1 MQLKIEKG
9 TFSEFSLDEICKAL
23 QLGLSNNYKEVNV
36 SVVDCP
42 NLRNWNCPAEG
53 INGNQKIID
62 VGGEP
67 YMHDPKF
74 LGTEFDYEEIS
85 KKIGSEKSYALG
97 AGSGAMSCLN
107 GHCGELIINEN
118 LITDESK
125 SIIAR
130 VSEDKKCVVE
140 KYSAR
145 KHGGLGNIFYTDG
158 KQGKVVKL
166 SIKKRNGREGS
177 LPQAIRT
184 ALVENLKIKNN
195 HLALAGVFRIINGK
209 IRSHVQPDYKDI
221 KHKYY
226 DSKLMKCVKDF
237 LQFYEPVGPE
247 LQCYS
252 VLWTGD
258 PTGGNLNLRESGE
271 HTHFHSYNHYKDAGH
286 YHFDVTPDEIEY
298 EGYFN
303 TAKEVHRVNNI
314 YKELTDKNNN
324 EEKI

>member
-9 TFSEFSLDEICKAL
+9 TFSEFSLDKICEAL
-23 QLGLSNNYKEVNV
+23 QIGLSKNYKEVNV
-36 SVVDCP
+36 SVIDCP
-42 NLRNWNCPAEG
+42 NLRNWDCPAEG
-53 INGNQKIID
+53 ISGNQKIID

-74 LGTEFDYEEIS
+74 LGTEFDYKEIS
-85 KKIGSEKSYALG
+85 KQIDSEKSYALG

-130 VSEDKKCVVE
+130 VSENKKCIVE
-140 KYSAR
+140 KYTAK
-145 KHGGLGNIFYTDG
+145 KHGGLGNIYYTDG
-158 KQGKVVKL
+158 KKGKVLKL
-166 SIKKRNGREGS
+166 IIKGRNGKQGS

-184 ALVENLKIKNN
+184 ALIENLTTEDNQ
-195 HLALAGVFRIINGK
+195 LALAGVFRILNGK
-209 IRSHVQPDYKDI
+209 IRSHVQPDYKVI
-221 KHKYY
+221 KQEYY
-226 DSKLMKCVKDF
+226 DPKLMKCVKDF

-271 HTHFHSYNHYKDAGH
+271 HTHFHSYNHDRDAGH

-303 TAKEVHRVNNI
+303 IATEVHRVNNI
-314 YKELTDKNNN
+314 YKELNEKNNI
-324 EEKI
+324 E

>member
-9 TFSEFSLDEICKAL
+9 TFSEFSLDKICEAL
-23 QLGLSNNYKEVNV
+23 QIGLSKNYKEVNV
-36 SVVDCP
+36 SVIDCP
-42 NLRNWNCPAEG
+42 NLRNWDCPAEG
-53 INGNQKIID
+53 ISGNQKIID

-74 LGTEFDYEEIS
+74 LGTEFDYKEIS
-85 KKIGSEKSYALG
+85 KQIDSEKSYALG

-130 VSEDKKCVVE
+130 VSENKKCIVE
-140 KYSAR
+140 KYTAK
-145 KHGGLGNIFYTDG
+145 KHGGLGNIYYTDG
-158 KQGKVVKL
+158 KKGKVLKL
-166 SIKKRNGREGS
+166 IIKGRNGKQGS

-184 ALVENLKIKNN
+184 ALIENLTTEDNQ
-195 HLALAGVFRIINGK
+195 LALAGVFRILNGK

-221 KHKYY
+221 KQEYY
-226 DSKLMKCVKDF
+226 DPKLMKCVKDF

-271 HTHFHSYNHYKDAGH
+271 HTHFHSYNHDRDAGH

-303 TAKEVHRVNNI
+303 NATEVHRVNNI
-314 YKELTDKNNN
+314 YKELNEKNNI
-324 EEKI
+324 E

>member
-9 TFSEFSLDEICKAL
+9 TFSEFSLDEICKSL
-23 QLGLSNNYKEVNV
+23 QLGLSDNYKNVNV
-36 SVVDCP
+36 SVVECP
-42 NLRNWNCPAEG
+42 NLKNWNCPAEG
-53 INGNQKIID
+53 ISGNQKIID

-85 KKIGSEKSYALG
+85 KKIASEKSYALG
-97 AGSGAMSCLN
+97 AGSGAMSCLD

-118 LITDESK
+118 LITNESK

-130 VSEDKKCVVE
+130 VSKDKKCIVE
-140 KYSAR
+140 KYTAR

-158 KQGKVVKL
+158 KQGKVIKL
-166 SIKKRNGREGS
+166 TIEGRKGTQGS

-184 ALVENLKIKNN
+184 ALINYLKIENN
-195 HLALAGVFRIINGK
+195 HLALAGVFRILNGK

-221 KHKYY
+221 KHEYY
-226 DSKLMKCVKDF
+226 DTKLMKCVKDF

-258 PTGGNLNLRESGE
+258 PNGGNLNLRDSGE
-271 HTHFHSYNHYKDAGH
+271 HTHFHSYNHDNDAGH
-286 YHFDVTPDEIEY
+286 YHFDVTPNEIEY

-303 TAKEVHRVNNI
+303 TAAEVHRVNNI
-314 YKELTDKNNN
+314 YKELTDKNNI
-324 EEKI
+324 E

>member
-9 TFSEFSLDEICKAL
+9 TFSEFSLDKICESL
-23 QLGLSNNYKEVNV
+23 QTGLSKNYKEVNV
-36 SVVDCP
+36 SVIDCP
-42 NLRNWNCPAEG
+42 NLRSWDCPAEG
-53 INGNQKIID
+53 ISGNQKIID

-74 LGTEFDYEEIS
+74 LGTEFDYKEIS
-85 KKIGSEKSYALG
+85 KQIDSEKSYALG

-107 GHCGELIINEN
+107 GHCGELVINEN

-130 VSEDKKCVVE
+130 VSEDKKCIVE
-140 KYSAR
+140 KYTAK
-145 KHGGLGNIFYTDG
+145 KHGGLGNIYYTDG
-158 KQGKVVKL
+158 KKGKVLKL
-166 SIKKRNGREGS
+166 IIKGRNGKQGS

-184 ALVENLKIKNN
+184 ALIENLKIKNN
-195 HLALAGVFRIINGK
+195 HLALGGLFRILNGK
-209 IRSHVQPDYKDI
+209 IRSHIQPDYKAI
-221 KHKYY
+221 KQEYY
-226 DSKLMKCVKDF
+226 DPKLMKCVKDF

-271 HTHFHSYNHYKDAGH
+271 HTHFHSYNHDRDAGH

-303 TAKEVHRVNNI
+303 NATEVHRVNNI
-314 YKELTDKNNN
+314 YKELNEKNNI
-324 EEKI
+324 E